1 MSQRHHNL
9 LLLVAVALISALP
22 LCYYQP
28 ADGEAAFAGADA
40 RAQAQIGQLAP
51 DYRPWF
57 KPLLE
62 PASDE
67 IASLLF
73 ALQAAIG
80 AGVIGYW
87 LGSAVSRD
95 RLRRELAAR
104 PTEPAATPAAVPANE
119 RARNVPTSAAG
130 TCRPNDGSQEQP
142 HAD

>member
-1 MSQRHHNL
+1 MSEGRRNL
-9 LLLVAVALISALP
+9 LLLAAVALISALP
-22 LCYYQP
+22 LWFYQP
-28 ADGEAAFAGADA
+28 AEGEAAFGGADA
-40 RAQAQIGQLAP
+40 RAQAQIGLLAP
-51 DYRPWF
+51 DYRPWLR
-57 KPLLE
+57 PVLE
-62 PASDE
+62 PASEE

-104 PTEPAATPAAVPANE
+104 PAEPAAVPAND
-119 RARNVPTSAAG
+119 RARSVPTSAAG
-130 TCRPNDGSQEQP
+130 TCRTNDGSREQA